1 MVVSHRN
8 KNIITHRSGMCRR
21 NITVGVCWLEFGK
34 SSIGPRSVVRLRAAT
49 PPAIVAAMSA
59 YQIERVLSVS
69 SPGLK
74 EPVILRKFKE
84 IDGDTFVLVAKSDRA
99 IGRLFMGKS
108 TPNERSLAKTDIIE
122 TLIARRNEKTMS
134 AITPAAAED
143 LGIDDQQPP
152 MKRTKIDKSL
162 FPSFVEI
169 KGPTVASIEGICM
182 KVLPEI
188 STKSPLWVEITS
200 TVVEYIAQV
209 VQHQVQTS
217 DRSTRE
223 RKVKEEGADGIT
235 YEHRRDA
242 WRARRSDG
250 SQKYF
255 SSKSHVDPASA
266 AAEWAAGA
274 SQDDPASQ
282 GDDARASSS
291 AGA

>member
-1 MVVSHRN
+1 M
-8 KNIITHRSGMCRR
+8 SG
-21 NITVGVCWLEFGK
+21 
-34 SSIGPRSVVRLRAAT
+34 
-49 PPAIVAAMSA
+49 

-74 EPVILRKFKE
+74 EPVILRKFTE
-84 IDGDTFVLVAKSDRA
+84 IDGDTFVLMAKSDRA

-122 TLIARRNEKTMS
+122 TLIARRNDKTMS

-143 LGIDDQQPP
+143 LGIEDEQPP
-152 MKRTKIDKSL
+152 MKRSKIDKAL

-182 KVLPEI
+182 KVLPET
-188 STKSPLWVEITS
+188 SAKSPLWVELTS
-200 TVVEYIAQV
+200 TVVEYIAKV

-223 RKVKEEGADGIT
+223 RKGKVDGADGIT

-250 SQKYF
+250 TQKYF
-255 SSKSHVDPASA
+255 SSKSHVDPAGA
-266 AAEWAAGA
+266 AAEWAAGS
-274 SQDDPASQ
+274 SQDDQLASQ
-282 GDDARASSS
+282 GDGAEASSS
-291 AGA
+291 VGA